1 MGRKNFRTKIKNKRL
16 NMDEL
21 KKLHDELNQLKW
33 IGSDEGWDL
42 AIIAVQKRILELVN
56 KC

>member
-1 MGRKNFRTKIKNKRL
+1 
-16 NMDEL
+16 MDEL

-42 AIIAVQKRILELVN
+42 AILAVQKRILELLNEVHVQH
-56 KC
+56 

>member
-1 MGRKNFRTKIKNKRL
+1 
-16 NMDEL
+16 MDEL

-42 AIIAVQKRILELVN
+42 AILAVQKRILELVN
-56 KC
+56 KYDGTYDALVQEQ